1 MWSLYKMGGLT
12 PAITSMFDMQSAQQ
26 MAFIRS
32 IMKEQRKKIRY
43 MKFRSIRWN
52 WSYSIWKR
60 PVFRRITETKS
71 FRSAR

>member
-32 IMKEQRKKIRY
+32 IMKEQRKKFVI
-43 MKFRSIRWN
+43 
-52 WSYSIWKR
+52 
-60 PVFRRITETKS
+60 
-71 FRSAR
+71 